1 MAGAT
6 GFTHQKMGI
15 TNRQL
20 GIKRYL
26 PFPRVNLAH
35 GKKRRAESS
44 VGRQPTTKR
53 GSTERT
59 RIKYC

>member
-15 TNRQL
+15 NNKQL
-20 GIKRYL
+20 GIKRYH
-26 PFPRVNLAH
+26 PFLKMNLTRTR
-35 GKKRRAESS
+35 KRRAESS

-53 GSTERT
+53 GSTQMPRT
-59 RIKYC
+59 K